1 MDYNTLV
8 AEFKSIYDVDITENS
23 NKLYFDQALRTI
35 SESYPKICEG
45 FVISVA
51 GQKNYSVSNKEDLIK
66 LRQIFY
72 NRSVQIG
79 NNSYDTNI
87 NSLFT
92 SPSSVRLK
100 SENTIM
106 DIYTDIYEQHLY
118 NKFVPCDAN
127 ITDFCHF
134 ELLPA
139 PESSGVKIY
148 YEYEGYRTIEEVPEI
163 FKSILFDLFS
173 FYERDGQYKRALK
186 SNNGNNFYFDRRGMG
201 VSETNRKD
209 EKQIAHDV
217 EFKTIISNLRNLV
230 NRMS

>member
-1 MDYNTLV
+1 MNYQTLV
-8 AEFKSIYDVDITENS
+8 ADFKSIYDVDITEKS

-35 SESYPKICEG
+35 SEAYPKVCEG

-51 GQKNYSVSNKEDLIK
+51 GQKNYSVTNKEDLIK
-66 LRQIFY
+66 IRQIFY
-72 NRSVQIG
+72 NRSIQSG
-79 NNSYDTNI
+79 TGSYGTGI
-87 NSLFT
+87 NSLLP
-92 SPSSVRLK
+92 SQSSVELN
-100 SENTIM
+100 SETTIM
-106 DIYTDIYEQHLY
+106 GIYTDIYERQLY
-118 NKFVPCDAN
+118 NKFVPCDAKIN
-127 ITDFCHF
+127 DFCNF

-139 PESSGVKIY
+139 PESSGMKIY
-148 YEYEGYRTIEEVPEI
+148 YEYEGYRTIEEIPEI
-163 FKSILFDLFS
+163 FKNVLFDLFS

-217 EFKTIISNLRNLV
+217 ELQSIINNLRNIV